1 MLSSGESKLLAR
13 EILIKI
19 KGSEEVFT
27 DFMRLLERNKSRRE
41 IFLFVLKRILIEK
54 SMKIYSNV

>member
-1 MLSSGESKLLAR
+1 MLSSGEIKLLAR
-13 EILIKI
+13 EILVKI

-27 DFMRLLERNKSRRE
+27 DFMKFLERNKSRRE
-41 IFLFVLKRILIEK
+41 IFLFVLKRILIEG

>member
-1 MLSSGESKLLAR
+1 MLSSGESKLLSR

-19 KGSEEVFT
+19 KGSEEVFA
-27 DFMRLLERNKSRRE
+27 DFMRFLERSKTRRE
-41 IFLFVLKRILIEK
+41 IFLSVLKRILIEE